1 MVIVA
6 GHLLVAT
13 EGRPRYVA
21 ECAQVVR
28 LARAAAGCLDFHIT
42 ADPLE
47 PGRVNVYERWES
59 RSAVER
65 FRQQG
70 PSSEQHAQIHSAHVE
85 EYDVTVGR
93 VLT

>member
-13 EGRPRYVA
+13 EERPRYVA

-28 LARAAAGCLDFHIT
+28 LARAATGCLDFHIT

>member
-6 GHLLVAT
+6 GHLVLAP
-13 EGRPRYVA
+13 EDQSRYVA
-21 ECAQVVR
+21 ECAEIVR
-28 LARAAAGCLDFHIT
+28 LARAAAGCLDFHVA
-42 ADPLE
+42 ADPVH

-59 RSAVER
+59 RADVEA

-70 PSSEQHAQIHSAHVE
+70 PSSQQSAQIHSAHVE
-85 EYDVTVGR
+85 EFDVTAGR